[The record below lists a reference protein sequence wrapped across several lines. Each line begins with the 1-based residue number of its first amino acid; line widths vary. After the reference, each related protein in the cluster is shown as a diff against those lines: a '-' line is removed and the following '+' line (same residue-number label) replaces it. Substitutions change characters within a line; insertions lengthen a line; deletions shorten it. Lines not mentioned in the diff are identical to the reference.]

1 MKSPKGLFALF
12 STPSM
17 KEVIDMAKRHKD
29 RDLKKYEELKFISDL
44 TAIQKKQ
51 ILEAEGDQKKIDQA
65 NEDYDWMMSYKYGF
79 YK

>member
-1 MKSPKGLFALF
+1 
-12 STPSM
+12 
-17 KEVIDMAKRHKD
+17 MAKRHKD
-29 RDLKKYEELKFISDL
+29 RDLKKFEELKFISDL
-44 TAIQKKQ
+44 TDIQKKQ

>member
-1 MKSPKGLFALF
+1 
-12 STPSM
+12 
-17 KEVIDMAKRHKD
+17 MAKRHKD